1 MPPPPPP
8 FLRRAPAPLL
18 ALALALCSAP
28 LGACAGPKARP
39 VTQVGLSRD
48 TPEKA
53 YEYLKAMVAANQVEA
68 EWQAFSP
75 GFKRRLS
82 SQAGRNVDLGDY
94 SMARA
99 TIASNSTKELQLL
112 LSSELA
118 GTQMLSDDVAT
129 VTIRAGKKRAS
140 PRFVR
145 LTTWELRLT
154 GEGEPVA
161 EFVPSPSDVIGIA
174 PDGSVEMRVTPSSST
189 ASFLKDFKSDRIRGF
204 QILERWYLDDF
215 GGVEDVV
222 VGGLRG
228 GKTPPPAGA
237 PPAPEYP
244 PLPGSPDGAPGSPDG
259 GMGSPDGPL
268 GSPDGPLGSPDGAPA
283 R

>member
-1 MPPPPPP
+1 MPPPPPSFLPRVPAP
-8 FLRRAPAPLL
+8 FLV
-18 ALALALCSAP
+18 LALCLGVAP
-28 LGACAGPKARP
+28 VLGCAGPKARP
-39 VTQVGLSRD
+39 VTQIGLSRD

-94 SMARA
+94 SMARG

-118 GTQMLSDDVAT
+118 GTKMLSDDVAL
-129 VTIRAGKKRAS
+129 VTIRSGKKRAS

-145 LTTWELRLT
+145 LTTWELRLA

-189 ASFLKDFKSDRIRGF
+189 ASFLKDFQSDRIRGF

-228 GKTPPPAGA
+228 KGTTPPPPGTPEPPPVPGSPDGAG
-237 PPAPEYP
+237 
-244 PLPGSPDGAPGSPDG
+244 PGSPDGAPFGSPDG
-259 GMGSPDGPL
+259 GPV
-268 GSPDGPLGSPDGAPA
+268 GSPDGAPA